1 MKPSDKRSGR
11 GIKVLLSIFLVCVLL
26 CGRLV
31 YLQLIKGDYYRS
43 KAEVQQLGDTV
54 ISALRGT
61 IYDRN
66 MHVLAQSASVWLVY
80 VNPSKVKEQEDRD
93 LIAAELSRILE
104 VDEETIRTKLSRTQN
119 GYERIKG
126 QIEKEQMEAV
136 AEFISKNDM
145 FGKVTIDPDT
155 KRYYPFGTFA
165 ASVIGFTGTDDIG
178 RSGLEYQYD
187 DSLTGTPGRIITAL
201 DGTQNAMP
209 NQYESTYD
217 AVQGSNLVLTID
229 ENIQHYL
236 EEALKQSVADTK
248 ATYAY
253 GIVMDVKTGAILGM
267 VSLPD
272 YDLNTPSKLTSEDL
286 YEQIQAIQNEDER
299 SAALS
304 NARNA
309 QWRNRAISDSYEP
322 GSVFKVVT
330 VSAALEEG
338 KVNENTPYT
347 CTGSITYAGNTYNCW
362 KRQGHGHQT
371 LKDLLKNSC
380 NPFAITLARELGTDT
395 FYKYFTAFGFTQN
408 TSIDLPG
415 EFKPTTSTYVSK
427 EKFGTPELA
436 SYSFGQTFQVSPIQM
451 ITAISAVANGGKL
464 MQPYIVDSVLDAKGN
479 TIQKNEPKTVR
490 QVISESTAKRVVSM
504 MEDVVATG
512 TGRNAFVA
520 GYHVAGKTGTSEKL
534 TSKEEKLYIASF
546 SGFAPA
552 NDPEVAVLIVID
564 EPKGDHGGGAIAA
577 PVACDVFEKVLPYL
591 NVEPQYSETEFAS
604 LFEESPN
611 LVGKSVA
618 EAKSAVAGKSF
629 KVKVVGDGA
638 TVTQQSPEAAKTI
651 SKNGVIVLYTDQ
663 TSAAEQTKV
672 PDFTGLTVQ
681 AANQKAIDSGLNIK
695 ISGTSLTSSDIVAYR
710 QSHPK
715 DSDVAMGTV
724 ITVYFKTTVGVDDM
738 AE

>member
-1 MKPSDKRSGR
+1 M
-11 GIKVLLSIFLVCVLL
+11 LSIFLACALL

-54 ISALRGT
+54 INAMRGT

-80 VNPSKVKEQEDRD
+80 VNPSKVKETERD
-93 LIAAELSRILE
+93 LVATGLANILG
-104 VDEETIRTKLSRTQN
+104 VDEETVRTKLSRTQN

-126 QIEKEQMEAV
+126 QIEKEEMEAV
-136 AEFISKNDM
+136 SKFISENKLS
-145 FGKVTIDPDT
+145 GKVSIDPDT

-165 ASVIGFTGTDDIG
+165 ASVIGFTGTDDVG
-178 RSGLEYQYD
+178 RYGLEYQYND
-187 DSLTGTPGRIITAL
+187 TLTGTPGRIITAL

-217 AVQGSNLVLTID
+217 AVQGSNLALTID

-236 EEALKQSVADTK
+236 EEALKQSMTDTQ

-272 YDLNTPSKLTSEDL
+272 YDLNAPSKLTSEEL
-286 YEQIQAIQNEDER
+286 YAQIQAIENEDER
-299 SAALS
+299 SNALS

-338 KVNENTPYT
+338 LVNENTPYT

-362 KRQGHGHQT
+362 KHGGHGHET

-380 NPFAITLARELGTDT
+380 NPFAITLAKGLGTDT
-395 FYKYFTAFGFTQN
+395 FYKYFTAFGFTKN
-408 TSIDLPG
+408 TGVDLPG
-415 EFKPTTSTYVSK
+415 EFYPTSSTYVSK

-451 ITAISAVANGGKL
+451 ITAVSAVANGGKL
-464 MQPYIVDSVLDAKGN
+464 MRPYLVDSVLDAEGN
-479 TIQKNEPKTVR
+479 TVKKTEPVTVR
-490 QVISESTAKRVVSM
+490 QVISESTAKRVVTM

-534 TSKEEKLYIASF
+534 TSKTEKLYIASF
-546 SGFAPA
+546 AGFAPA

-591 NVEPQYSETEFAS
+591 NVEPQYSETEFQT
-604 LFEESPN
+604 LFAESPN
-611 LVGKSVA
+611 LVGKSVT
-618 EAKSAVAGKSF
+618 EAKNTAANSF
-629 KVKVVGDGA
+629 KVKVVGGGT
-638 TVTQQSPEAAKTI
+638 TVTRQSPEAGRTI

-663 TSAAEQTKV
+663 TSEAEQTTV
-672 PDFTGLTVQ
+672 PDFNGLTVQ
-681 AANQKAIDSGLNIK
+681 AANQRAIDSGLNIK
-695 ISGTSLTSSDIVAYR
+695 ISGASLTSSDIVAYR

-715 DSDVAMGTV
+715 DSKVALGTV
-724 ITVYFKTTVGVDDM
+724 VTVYFKTTVGVDDM